1 MTTTRRLDRLER
13 QVAARREAAEPPVN
27 QYAAGALTRSA
38 DEARELA
45 RLIAG
50 AFAETVGFYRDYYK
64 LSAEGAI
71 DRAEEDS
78 VAAVEHALRGPPDQV
93 NWINLD
99 QVARHDP
106 DAALRRWKEI
116 KAAARGE
123 LRTGHRSAETVN
135 GLPRMLW
142 ADARY
147 FAVRAELVE
156 TLQPR
161 DAAELLLVDQM
172 AAYQTQLWGWQAR
185 LTGYASVAELGCRE
199 AIRKGQSGEPPRA
212 MYVEAMEQSARMVDL
227 FQKLFHRSL
236 TAFRAQ
242 RRQAQVVIRRA
253 SQVNVAHNQQINV
266 GGPNSSAGG
275 RPG

>member
-1 MTTTRRLDRLER
+1 
-13 QVAARREAAEPPVN
+13 
-27 QYAAGALTRSA
+27 
-38 DEARELA
+38 
-45 RLIAG
+45 
-50 AFAETVGFYRDYYK
+50 
-64 LSAEGAI
+64 
-71 DRAEEDS
+71 
-78 VAAVEHALRGPPDQV
+78 
-93 NWINLD
+93 
-99 QVARHDP
+99 
-106 DAALRRWKEI
+106 
-116 KAAARGE
+116 
-123 LRTGHRSAETVN
+123 
-135 GLPRMLW
+135 MLW